1 MAWVQENGV
10 RAGKKIN
17 EEEEVVEEWQ
27 SKRKNKGGRK
37 EAESSKRGE
46 KNGQKR
52 GEFLEYFCINYQC
65 TNIYIYT
72 YIKQTKVIFTL
83 GKNLP

>member
-17 EEEEVVEEWQ
+17 EEEEEEVVEEWQ

-37 EAESSKRGE
+37 EVESSKLHCVG
-46 KNGQKR
+46 KKMAKKGQN
-52 GEFLEYFCINYQC
+52 FWSISVLI
-65 TNIYIYT
+65 T
-72 YIKQTKVIFTL
+72 YAQTFIFTHT
-83 GKNLP
+83 